1 MKLYETAMTP
11 SSRRVSIFMK
21 ELGIDIEKQQLNVK
35 AGDNLT
41 PEYLAKSLN
50 GKVPLLELDSGDSIS
65 ESVAICRYL
74 DGVNDNEFALFGK
87 DALEE
92 AQIEM
97 WHRVVEFEGLYA
109 GFQAF
114 RNLTGIYSDRETCVE
129 AWGAESKSRVANF
142 LPKLEKRLSESDYI
156 ASDRFTIVDITGH
169 IFISF
174 AANGLELDVFDE
186 YPSIKSWF
194 DNISSRPSFQA

>member
-11 SSRRVSIFMK
+11 SSRRVTIFMK
-21 ELGIDIEKQQLNVK
+21 ELGIEMEKEQLNVR

-50 GKVPLLELDSGDSIS
+50 GKVPLLELDGGEVIS

-74 DGVNDNEFALFGK
+74 DAVTENNKALFGK
-87 DALEE
+87 DALEQ
-92 AQIEM
+92 ANVEM
-97 WHRVVEFEGLYA
+97 WHRVMEFEGLYA

-129 AWGAESKSRVANF
+129 AWGVESKKRVESF
-142 LPKLEKRLSESDYI
+142 LPKLEKRLAESEYVAADH
-156 ASDRFTIVDITGH
+156 FTIVDITGA
-169 IFISF
+169 IFIGF
-174 AANGLELDVFDE
+174 AANGLEIEVFE
-186 YPSIKSWF
+186 PYPAIKKWF
-194 DNISSRPSFQA
+194 DSVSARESFQQ

>member
-11 SSRRVSIFMK
+11 SSRRVTIFMK
-21 ELGIDIEKQQLNVK
+21 ELGIEMEKEQLNVR

-50 GKVPLLELDSGDSIS
+50 GKVPLLELDDGEVIS

-74 DGVNDNEFALFGK
+74 DAVTENNKALFGK
-87 DALEE
+87 DALEQ
-92 AQIEM
+92 ANVEM
-97 WHRVVEFEGLYA
+97 WHRVMEFEGLYA

-129 AWGAESKSRVANF
+129 AWGVESKKRVESF
-142 LPKLEKRLSESDYI
+142 LPKLEKRLAESEYVAADH
-156 ASDRFTIVDITGH
+156 FTIVDITGA
-169 IFISF
+169 IFIGF
-174 AANGLELDVFDE
+174 AANGLEIEVFE
-186 YPSIKSWF
+186 TYPAIKKWF
-194 DNISSRPSFQA
+194 DNVSARESFQQ

>member
-11 SSRRVSIFMK
+11 SSRRVTIFMK
-21 ELGIDIEKQQLNVK
+21 ELGIEMEKEQLNVR

-50 GKVPLLELDSGDSIS
+50 GKVPLLELDGGEVIS

-74 DGVNDNEFALFGK
+74 DAVTENSKALFGK
-87 DALEE
+87 DALEQ
-92 AQIEM
+92 ANVEM
-97 WHRVVEFEGLYA
+97 WHRVMEFEGLYA

-129 AWGAESKSRVANF
+129 AWGVESKKRVESF
-142 LPKLEKRLSESDYI
+142 LPKLEKRLAESEYVAADH
-156 ASDRFTIVDITGH
+156 FTIVDITGA
-169 IFISF
+169 IFVGF
-174 AANGLELDVFDE
+174 AANGLEIEVFE
-186 YPSIKSWF
+186 SYPAIKKWF
-194 DNISSRPSFQA
+194 DSVSARESFQQ

>member
-21 ELGIDIEKQQLNVK
+21 ELGIEIAKQQLNVK

-50 GKVPLLELDSGDSIS
+50 GKVPLLELDSGDFIS

-74 DGVNDNEFALFGK
+74 DSTNSNELALFGRG
-87 DALEE
+87 ALEA
-92 AQIEM
+92 AQVEM

-129 AWGAESKSRVANF
+129 AWGAESKSRVASF
-142 LPKLEKRLSESDYI
+142 LPKLEKRLSESAYI

-174 AANGLELDVFDE
+174 AVNGLELNVFDE

-194 DNISSRPSFQA
+194 DKISSRPSFQA

>member
-21 ELGIDIEKQQLNVK
+21 ELGVEVEKQQLNVK

-50 GKVPLLELDSGDSIS
+50 GKVPLLELDSGDLIS

-114 RNLTGIYSDRETCVE
+114 RNLTGIYSDRETCIE
-129 AWGAESKSRVANF
+129 AWGAESKSRVASF
-142 LPKLEKRLSESDYI
+142 LPKLEKRLSESAYI
-156 ASDRFTIVDITGH
+156 AADRFTVVDITGH

-194 DNISSRPSFQA
+194 DKISSRPSFQA

>member
-11 SSRRVSIFMK
+11 SCRRVTIFMK
-21 ELGIDIEKQQLNVK
+21 ELGMTIEKQQLNVRE
-35 AGDNLT
+35 GDNLT
-41 PEYLAKSLN
+41 SEYLSKSLN
-50 GKVPLLELDSGDSIS
+50 GKVPLLELDSGNFIS

-129 AWGAESKSRVANF
+129 AWGAESKSRVASF

-156 ASDRFTIVDITGH
+156 AGDRFTIVDITGH

-194 DNISSRPSFQA
+194 DKISSRPSFQA

>member
-11 SSRRVSIFMK
+11 SSRRVSIFLK
-21 ELGIDIEKQQLNVK
+21 ELGVDIEKQQLNVK
-35 AGDNLT
+35 TGDNLT
-41 PEYLAKSLN
+41 PEYLTKSLN
-50 GKVPLLELDSGDSIS
+50 GKVPLLELDSGDFIS

-74 DGVNDNEFALFGK
+74 DGVYYNEFALFGK

-129 AWGAESKSRVANF
+129 AWGAESKSRVASF
-142 LPKLEKRLSESDYI
+142 LPKLEMRLSESDYI
-156 ASDRFTIVDITGH
+156 AGDRFTIVDITGH

-194 DNISSRPSFQA
+194 DKISSRPSFQA

>member
-11 SSRRVSIFMK
+11 SSRRVTIFMK
-21 ELGIDIEKQQLNVK
+21 ELGIEMEKEQLNVR

-50 GKVPLLELDSGDSIS
+50 GKVPLLELDGGEVIS

-74 DGVNDNEFALFGK
+74 DAVTENNKALFGK
-87 DALEE
+87 DALEQ
-92 AQIEM
+92 ANVEM
-97 WHRVVEFEGLYA
+97 WHRVMEFEGLYA

-129 AWGAESKSRVANF
+129 AWGVESKKRVESF
-142 LPKLEKRLSESDYI
+142 LPKLEKRLAESEYVAADH
-156 ASDRFTIVDITGH
+156 FTIVDITGA
-169 IFISF
+169 IFIGF
-174 AANGLELDVFDE
+174 AANGLEIEVFE
-186 YPSIKSWF
+186 SYPAIKKWF
-194 DNISSRPSFQA
+194 DSVSARESFQQ

>member
-11 SSRRVSIFMK
+11 SSRRVTIFMK
-21 ELGIDIEKQQLNVK
+21 ELGIEMEKEQLNVR

-50 GKVPLLELDSGDSIS
+50 GKVPLLELDGGEVIS

-74 DGVNDNEFALFGK
+74 DAVTENNKALFGK
-87 DALEE
+87 DALEQ
-92 AQIEM
+92 ANVEM
-97 WHRVVEFEGLYA
+97 WHRVMEFEGLYA

-129 AWGAESKSRVANF
+129 AWGVESKKRVESF
-142 LPKLEKRLSESDYI
+142 LPKLEKRLAESEYVAADH
-156 ASDRFTIVDITGH
+156 FTIVDITGA
-169 IFISF
+169 IFVGF
-174 AANGLELDVFDE
+174 AANGLEIEVFE
-186 YPSIKSWF
+186 SYPAIKKWF
-194 DNISSRPSFQA
+194 DNVSARESFQQ

>member
-11 SSRRVSIFMK
+11 SSRRVTIFMK
-21 ELGIDIEKQQLNVK
+21 ELGIEMEKEQLNVR

-50 GKVPLLELDSGDSIS
+50 GKVPLLELDGGEVIS

-74 DGVNDNEFALFGK
+74 DAVTENNKALFGK
-87 DALEE
+87 DALEQ
-92 AQIEM
+92 ANVEM
-97 WHRVVEFEGLYA
+97 WHRVMEFEGLYA

-129 AWGAESKSRVANF
+129 AWGVESKKRVESF
-142 LPKLEKRLSESDYI
+142 LPKLEKRLAESEYVAADH
-156 ASDRFTIVDITGH
+156 FTIVDITGA
-169 IFISF
+169 IFIGF
-174 AANGLELDVFDE
+174 AANGLEIEVFE
-186 YPSIKSWF
+186 SYPAIKKWF
-194 DNISSRPSFQA
+194 DNVSARESFQQ

>member
-11 SSRRVSIFMK
+11 SSRRVSIFLK
-21 ELGIDIEKQQLNVK
+21 ELGVDIEKQQLNVK

-50 GKVPLLELDSGDSIS
+50 EKVPLLELDSGDFIS

-97 WHRVVEFEGLYA
+97 WHRVVEFEGLYT

-129 AWGAESKSRVANF
+129 VWGAESKSRVASF

-156 ASDRFTIVDITGH
+156 AGGRFTIVDITGH

-194 DNISSRPSFQA
+194 DKISSRPSFQV